1 MQLKV
6 RMKNVDSNKYYKRDF
21 FFIISTCGTRGFRM
35 NTVALLRLRCSS
47 GGVRGCIIIMW
58 DVLKSKQNRTLP
70 PFLCNGRQ
78 RKKNPIKIVRN

>member
-1 MQLKV
+1 
-6 RMKNVDSNKYYKRDF
+6 
-21 FFIISTCGTRGFRM
+21 M
-35 NTVALLRLRCSS
+35 NTVALLRLRCSR

-78 RKKNPIKIVRN
+78 RKKKSNKDRKKLIKKINMLSNA